1 MRADI
6 ITKLKAK
13 REALDH
19 QIASHKPLAHSVV
32 INKIRAYATEHD
44 MTEDDLFPGRYD
56 PTADPVPEPK
66 RNFRRPYPDFRYED
80 TLGYTFIADLKEQ
93 RFQLDEELRAI
104 RREAIERAWNFIA
117 EYRLTK
123 GDIFSAPDQK
133 AK

>member
-1 MRADI
+1 MRADV

-19 QIASHKPLAHSVV
+19 QIASHKPLAYSVV
-32 INKIRAYATEHD
+32 INKIRAYAAEHD
-44 MTEDDLFPGRYD
+44 MTEDDLFPGPYD
-56 PTADPVPEPK
+56 PTEDPVPEPM
-66 RNFRRPYPDFRYED
+66 RNFRLPHSDFHYED
-80 TLGYTFIADLKEQ
+80 TFGYTFIADLKEQ

-123 GDIFSAPDQK
+123 EHIFSNPR
-133 AK
+133 

>member
-1 MRADI
+1 MRADV

-19 QIASHKPLAHSVV
+19 QIASHKPLAYSVA

-56 PTADPVPEPK
+56 PTADPVPEPM
-66 RNFRRPYPDFRYED
+66 RNFRRPHSDFHYED
-80 TLGYTFIADLKEQ
+80 TFGYTFIADLKEQ
-93 RFQLDEELRAI
+93 RFQIDEELRTI

-123 GDIFSAPDQK
+123 EDIFPNPH
-133 AK
+133 